1 MNALISLHN
10 TIFQRLENMLGT
22 WFLPTLARFTFAATL
37 LIYFWNSARLKI
49 GEGFFGFLDIS
60 RAYGQIFPKAF
71 EEAGYD
77 DEAMSAFQWLVS
89 LGGTWAE
96 FILPLLILIGLC
108 TRIAAIGMIGFIII
122 QSVTDI
128 YGHGVEKY
136 GAWFDRLS
144 DGVILDQRLFWV
156 TVLLI
161 LVVRGAGP
169 ISVDRLLA
177 RST

>member
-1 MNALISLHN
+1 MNTLIMLHN
-10 TIFQRLENMLGT
+10 SVFQRLENLLAA

-49 GEGFFGFLDIS
+49 GEGVFGFLDIS

-71 EEAGYD
+71 EQAGYD
-77 DEAMSAFQWLVS
+77 DEAMSAFQWLVA
-89 LGGTWAE
+89 LAGTWAE
-96 FILPLLILIGLC
+96 FILPLLIVIGLF
-108 TRIAAIGMIGFIII
+108 TRLAAIGMIGFTII
-122 QSVTDI
+122 QSITDI
-128 YGHGVEKY
+128 FGHDVEKY

-144 DGVILDQRLFWV
+144 DGVIMDQRLFWI

-169 ISVDRLLA
+169 LSVDRILA